1 MTTLASGAPS
11 AIRASRFVDTL
22 QSRASRRRA
31 ASRNTRARLTVTSA
45 SGRDEKDSWWA
56 SGIFSALLPSRAKEA
71 AREIEYFG
79 GSPLQ
84 QVLPWVPGPRTDS
97 PGRPFA
103 ADPENQLVLFDFSAN
118 SPDTQ
123 PGAFEKTWGALN
135 DVVMGGR
142 SEASVS
148 LVRLPEAQGGMC
160 AKLSGVV
167 EGDGGGFV
175 SMRSRNFQQSAD
187 LSDYHGVRL
196 DVRGDGRRYKLIVR
210 DVEDFFGL
218 AWHASFDT
226 TEGEWLEVDVPFADL
241 KPVLRA
247 DVVDENTADFRAFRK
262 DRVKSLQL
270 MLSKFELGMGARNP
284 TFASGPFALEV
295 RRIRAY
301 RNADDPRAEKTRA
314 VLKAARGEGGGDGGS
329 TSGSA
334 AR

>member
-1 MTTLASGAPS
+1 MVP
-11 AIRASRFVDTL
+11 
-22 QSRASRRRA
+22 
-31 ASRNTRARLTVTSA
+31 SA
-45 SGRDEKDSWWA
+45 SGRDGDGDSWWA

-84 QVLPWVPGPRTDS
+84 QVLPWVPGPRVDA

-103 ADPENQLVLFDFSAN
+103 RDPERQLVLFDFTAN
-118 SPDTQ
+118 SPDAD
-123 PGAFEKTWGALN
+123 PGAFAKTWGALN

-148 LVRLPEAQGGMC
+148 LVRLSEAEGGMC

-175 SMRSRNFQQSAD
+175 SMRSRNFQLSAD
-187 LSDYHGVRL
+187 LSEYDGVRL
-196 DVRGDGRRYKLIVR
+196 DVRGDGRRYKLIAR

-226 TEGEWLEVDVPFADL
+226 AEGEWLELDVPFADL

-247 DVVDENTADFRAFRK
+247 DVVDEDAADFRAFRK

-295 RRIRAY
+295 KRIRAY
-301 RNADDPRAEKTRA
+301 KDADDPRAEKTRA
-314 VLKAARGEGGGDGGS
+314 VLRAARGETKGDEGS

>member
-1 MTTLASGAPS
+1 MTTLAFAAPTVT
-11 AIRASRFVDTL
+11 RASRFADTL
-22 QSRASRRRA
+22 RSRASRRSA
-31 ASRNTRARLTVTSA
+31 VSRSSRPVVTSA
-45 SGRDEKDSWWA
+45 KSRDGDDAWWA
-56 SGIFSALLPSRAKEA
+56 SGIFSALLPPRAKEA

-84 QVLPWVPGPRTDS
+84 QILPWVPGPRTDS
-97 PGRPFA
+97 PGRPFPP
-103 ADPENQLVLFDFSAN
+103 DPENQLLLFDFTEN
-118 SPDTQ
+118 SPDADAV
-123 PGAFEKTWGALN
+123 AFEKAWGALN

-148 LVRLPEAQGGMC
+148 LVRLPEAEGGMC

-175 SMRSRNFQQSAD
+175 SMRSRNFQQSSD
-187 LSDYHGVRL
+187 LSDYDGVRL
-196 DVRGDGRRYKLIVR
+196 DVRGDGRRYKLIAR

-226 TEGEWLEVDVPFADL
+226 VEGEWLEVDVPFADL
-241 KPVLRA
+241 KPILRA
-247 DVVDENTADFRAFRK
+247 DVVEENTADFRAFRK

-270 MLSKFELGMGARNP
+270 MLSKFELGMGKRNP

-295 RRIRAY
+295 KRIRAY
-301 RNADDPRAEKTRA
+301 KNADDPQTRKA
-314 VLKAARGEGGGDGGS
+314 RGVLEAARGERGEDTPGS
-329 TSGSA
+329 TGGSA

>member
-1 MTTLASGAPS
+1 MVA
-11 AIRASRFVDTL
+11 
-22 QSRASRRRA
+22 
-31 ASRNTRARLTVTSA
+31 SA
-45 SGRDEKDSWWA
+45 SGRDADGDSWWA

-84 QVLPWVPGPRTDS
+84 QVLPWVPGPCTDS
-97 PGRPFA
+97 PGRPFV
-103 ADPENQLVLFDFSAN
+103 ADPENQLILFDFSAN
-118 SPDTQ
+118 SPDAD

-148 LVRLPEAQGGMC
+148 LVRLPEAEGGMC

-187 LSDYHGVRL
+187 LSEYDGVRL
-196 DVRGDGRRYKLIVR
+196 DVRGDGRRWKLIVR

-218 AWHASFDT
+218 AWHASFET
-226 TEGEWLEVDVPFADL
+226 AEGEWLEVDVPFADL

-284 TFASGPFALEV
+284 TFASGPFAMEV

-301 RNADDPRAEKTRA
+301 KNADDPRVEKTRA
-314 VLKAARGEGGGDGGS
+314 VLKAARGEGGGDSGS

-334 AR
+334 DGEER